1 MPILHPAFTILFV
14 MLILFSFQ
22 EVYSNEDKKSSFP
35 IWVIAIVMIVLAGLR
50 GNVGAD
56 YPIYRSFYNLYF
68 PTLDYSDVV
77 DKMLMRKSD
86 LDIEWMYVLLNK
98 FVFAF
103 GGPFQSFTFV
113 SACLTLGFKLWTF
126 KKDSAYPVFSALLLF
141 IPGYFIA
148 DSGHMRQALG
158 MAVCILS
165 YQFIKER
172 KLFWY
177 LLCIYIAYGFHK
189 SASIFLPAYW
199 LVLIPLNANR
209 IFYAIVACVILSP
222 FQIYNLFAGF
232 LGSLNLQEVSNGYNG
247 YIGYEDKAS
256 SFMDGTVILYSF
268 LLIMYDKAASQRVWY
283 YEYIRNIMV
292 VGVCLYFIFRD
303 NPVFSTRLVG
313 VYIGFGSLLIPNII
327 YGMEKI
333 STKRF
338 WHFFFVAFMIFYYFV
353 FASFQGLAGRFTP
366 DTYMNFLWSY

>member
-22 EVYSNEDKKSSFP
+22 EVYSNEEKKSSFP

-50 GNVGAD
+50 GNFGAD

-247 YIGYEDKAS
+247 YLGYEDKAS